1 MGFIGNTYKFG
12 VLAGGGAAAAAQLA
26 GPWLASKSLAK
37 DPSSKVAAFL
47 LLNPWASGLAVSG
60 AVGGALWF
68 TKKKEAAI
76 AALVSGAL
84 VSAPSAVGAILAKMQ
99 NPALPAPGSSPTNGF
114 GVAVAEPRGM
124 GAAPRIELFSAAPES
139 IQLLAAPNAPE
150 SMGVQP
156 ALNPAVF
163 GGSSF

>member
-1 MGFIGNTYKFG
+1 MAFISNTYKFG
-12 VLAGGGAAAAAQLA
+12 VVAGGAGAAAAQLA

-37 DPSSKVAAFL
+37 DPTSKVAAFVL
-47 LLNPWASGLAVSG
+47 MNPWASGLGVAA
-60 AVGGALWF
+60 AVGGALWA
-68 TKKKEAAI
+68 TKRKEAAI

-99 NPALPAPGSSPTNGF
+99 SPAALPPAASPTNGF